1 MTLAVKSVL
10 DLLFSRQQS
19 WEVELARQWSSI
31 VGNLHTRICLEK
43 VDRDTIIVG
52 VYDPHWMQELYL
64 LSPMLIGSIN
74 KRLQGEYVHRV
85 QFRLAVAQKK
95 KKNGSKAVA
104 PKYAPLTQK
113 RALDESQQQALAAVK
128 DPELQ
133 KELIRLY
140 NYCQH

>member
-10 DLLFSRQQS
+10 DLLFSRQQC
-19 WEVELARQWSSI
+19 WEVELARQWSTI

-74 KRLQGEYVHRV
+74 KRLQGDYVHRV

-95 KKNGSKAVA
+95 KKERVAVLQ
-104 PKYAPLTQK
+104 KHAPLTQK
-113 RALDESQQQALAAVK
+113 RTLGESQQQALAAVK

-133 KELIRLY
+133 KELLRLY